1 MSKAITQVQYFVDL
15 EAKGSERSD
24 TRWLVLVAEISPNP
38 ADNLNSILVNE
49 LLQHVLLKICDVF
62 VLDGK
67 PPELLRMYCRTFHS

>member
-1 MSKAITQVQYFVDL
+1 MQYFVDL

-24 TRWLVLVAEISPNP
+24 WLVLVAEISPSP

-49 LLQHVLLKICDVF
+49 LLQHVLLKICYVF